1 MQAQNGLSGCF
12 RTKGGLLEEF
22 RDDLFNLMVKEIHIT
37 KEREIVF
44 YIQNGLTFIEKEGG
58 KADAVAYSNRI

>member
-1 MQAQNGLSGCF
+1 MIL
-12 RTKGGLLEEF
+12 GLLEEF